1 MGSALSAIVARN
13 IAAERVRRR
22 WTQADLADRLGVT
35 RGAVSTWETG
45 TRVVGLDLLIPL
57 CRALDV
63 PLVDLLKGVDQDD
76 LRALGLGPVP
86 WI

>member
-1 MGSALSAIVARN
+1 MSAALSAIVARN

-22 WTQADLADRLGVT
+22 WTQADLAERLGVT

-57 CRALDV
+57 CRALGV
-63 PLVDLLKGVDQDD
+63 TLGDLFRGVDIDD
-76 LRALGLGPVP
+76 LRAMGMQ
-86 WI
+86 

>member
-1 MGSALSAIVARN
+1 MSAALSAIVARN

-22 WTQADLADRLGVT
+22 WTQADLAERMGVT

-45 TRVVGLDLLIPL
+45 TRVVGLDLLVPL

-63 PLVDLLKGVDQDD
+63 TLADLVRGADPDD
-76 LRALGLGPVP
+76 LRALGLHG
-86 WI
+86 